1 MKSDLSESI
10 VKPVGSK
17 VSESSSELSQVDS
30 IPSKDQAQTENSQKD
45 RIEVCFICS
54 NIYRRRKKLLKK

>member
-17 VSESSSELSQVDS
+17 ISESSSELSQVDS

-45 RIEVCFICS
+45 TIEVCFICS